1 MVCASKYLYL
11 LGGRQSIEGAIR
23 RERKGDI
30 LLGFDQEPHRSCG
43 LGLLGAGLVLG
54 SYWLLWGS
62 IDGFVNAIDHGEQL
76 FGDFQRFYYPM
87 GEVLFA
93 ERWPVRGYYYTSF
106 FALGLSLVALLP
118 LAAATVLWGGLQVGW
133 VAVFYYVSGRYLLGL
148 SARGMLVYLLLLLS
162 SFSLLHNFKWGQ
174 VSVLVTL
181 GVVAAFALHQQ
192 GRSALGGI
200 ALALVTCIKYYPG
213 TFVVYFLIRRDG
225 RFLAAFGIGL
235 LGFYC
240 LLPAALLGPGDWW
253 YFERASAQSLP
264 EAARLLRDFN
274 TQYFVHVLNRW
285 GQPLGYR
292 LGESTLDVLRL
303 AGVLVFCA
311 NCVVVWWLHKRE
323 IAHREALSA
332 AALFLAL
339 PFVVADFVASLFRL
353 LALLPSGVVGGTRRR
368 SGALAV
374 AGAGYVFGGA
384 GEWVL
389 LCLVSKLAVVQW
401 GGCVVGGRCG
411 SVVCALCLGPTA
423 RIPPVTR
430 LLLLLVVCAACKPAP
445 PAISWSVPGGRG
457 CGSPI
462 LPTPTAQRAITFSL
476 RLWGLAGL
484 FLDYDQDGWLD
495 IYLVDGFDL
504 SHLRGQYSP
513 INLSYRD
520 ETHYWVEK
528 DYRPGLSFKGPSG

>member
-1 MVCASKYLYL
+1 M
-11 LGGRQSIEGAIR
+11 
-23 RERKGDI
+23 
-30 LLGFDQEPHRSCG
+30 
-43 LGLLGAGLVLG
+43 LGAGLILG

-93 ERWPVRGYYYTSF
+93 EKWPVRGYYYTSF

-118 LAAATVLWGGLQVGW
+118 LAAATVLWGFLQVGW
-133 VAVFYYVSGRYLLGL
+133 AAVFYYVSGRYLLGL
-148 SARGMLVYLLLLLS
+148 SARGMMVYWLLLLA
-162 SFSLLHNFKWGQ
+162 SFPLLHNFKWGQ

-181 GVVAAFALHQQ
+181 GVVAAFALHQR

-213 TFVVYFLIRRDG
+213 AFVVYFLVRRDG

-311 NCVVVWWLHKRE
+311 N
-323 IAHREALSA
+323 
-332 AALFLAL
+332 
-339 PFVVADFVASLFRL
+339 
-353 LALLPSGVVGGTRRR
+353 
-368 SGALAV
+368 
-374 AGAGYVFGGA
+374 
-384 GEWVL
+384 
-389 LCLVSKLAVVQW
+389 
-401 GGCVVGGRCG
+401 
-411 SVVCALCLGPTA
+411 
-423 RIPPVTR
+423 
-430 LLLLLVVCAACKPAP
+430 
-445 PAISWSVPGGRG
+445 
-457 CGSPI
+457 
-462 LPTPTAQRAITFSL
+462 
-476 RLWGLAGL
+476 
-484 FLDYDQDGWLD
+484 
-495 IYLVDGFDL
+495 
-504 SHLRGQYSP
+504 
-513 INLSYRD
+513 
-520 ETHYWVEK
+520 
-528 DYRPGLSFKGPSG
+528 